1 MIRRHYVFSGHVQHV
16 GFRWRAGRAAGMLSC
31 TGWCRN
37 NKDGSVT
44 MEIQGSG
51 LKIALVILALRC
63 SRRIHIMKTDTTQIP
78 VVPGETEFLSLY

>member
-1 MIRRHYVFSGHVQHV
+1 
-16 GFRWRAGRAAGMLSC
+16 
-31 TGWCRN
+31 
-37 NKDGSVT
+37 